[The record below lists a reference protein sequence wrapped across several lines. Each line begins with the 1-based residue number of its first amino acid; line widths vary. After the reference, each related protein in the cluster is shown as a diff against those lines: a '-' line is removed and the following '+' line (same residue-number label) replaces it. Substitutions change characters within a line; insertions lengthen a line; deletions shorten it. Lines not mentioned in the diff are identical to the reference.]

1 MYAFGSMGSVK
12 TKVDEL
18 VLFSF
23 SSVMLNKGEMMTI
36 EGLGV
41 VDLGVGVKAGEGARH
56 ST

>member
-1 MYAFGSMGSVK
+1 MGSVN

-23 SSVMLNKGEMMTI
+23 SSVMLNKGEMMTT

-41 VDLGVGVKAGEGARH
+41 VDLGVGVRAGEGARH